1 MKSLSTY
8 IKESCIN
15 ESSDKFYRL
24 SLNSIEGGKD
34 VAKSIAMM
42 SIKNGFYAEIT
53 NDGVKVKFN
62 DSNIDKVSSVIELIN
77 TFISGI
83 PSENHSEIGEQLNK
97 LTKQLEVLSNYIE
110 EHDIKTDEKSEEK

>member
-24 SLNSIEGGKD
+24 SLDSIEGGKD
-34 VAKSIAMM
+34 VAKSIIAM
-42 SIKNGFYAEIT
+42 SVKNGFYSET
-53 NDGVKVKFN
+53 TDDGVKVKFN
-62 DSNIDKVSSVIELIN
+62 DSNIDKASSVIELIN

-83 PSENHSEIGEQLNK
+83 PSEKHSEIGEQLNK
-97 LTKQLEVLSNYIE
+97 LTTQLEVLSNDIE
-110 EHDIKTDEKSEEK
+110 EHDLKADEKSEEK